1 MKKWN
6 EKYHDKF
13 KRHSLSGQLWG
24 MQNLEKAWK
33 KVRAN
38 RGSAGIDRE
47 SIGYFGAQLE
57 QNLAE
62 IQRLLKQD
70 RYQPQPVKR
79 VYIPKSDG
87 RQRPLG
93 IPTVADRI
101 AQMVVKQSMEPILE
115 PHFHEDSYGIARASL
130 PLMRLGWPF

>member
-13 KRHSLSGQLWG
+13 KRHSLSGQLWDIK
-24 MQNLEKAWK
+24 NLERAWK

-47 SIGYFGAQLE
+47 SIGHFGAQLE

-93 IPTVADRI
+93 IPTVRDR
-101 AQMVVKQSMEPILE
+101 VVQQAVKNLLEPI
-115 PHFHEDSYGIARASL
+115 F
-130 PLMRLGWPF
+130 